1 MTDAVD
7 SMAADARW
15 VINACVARG
24 YEIGI
29 ATAGCRADYVKS
41 YLSRR
46 VDPDAWSPAILN
58 SAAFQSCQP
67 YKISSLPLVMA
78 HYGVGNARG
87 CGVLFDQGFNKG
99 YADRTGLGFADVDI
113 KTGLR
118 AKDFAAA
125 EAQFERNCPMTTTTT
140 EAVAVAVGGGQKA
153 GAPPP
158 GVKL

>member
-7 SMAADARW
+7 SMAADAKW

-24 YEIGI
+24 YEIGR
-29 ATAGCRADYVKS
+29 ATAGCRTDYVKS
-41 YLSRR
+41 YLARR
-46 VDPDAWSPAILN
+46 VDPDAWTPAVLN

-67 YKISSLPLVMA
+67 YKISSLPLIMA
-78 HYGVGNARG
+78 HYGLAGARG

-99 YADRTGLGFADVDI
+99 YADRSGLGFADVDI

-118 AKDFAAA
+118 ARDFAAA
-125 EAQFERNCPMTTTTT
+125 EAQFQRNCPTTAAAGAAT
-140 EAVAVAVGGGQKA
+140 AGAAGMKA

-158 GVKL
+158 GL